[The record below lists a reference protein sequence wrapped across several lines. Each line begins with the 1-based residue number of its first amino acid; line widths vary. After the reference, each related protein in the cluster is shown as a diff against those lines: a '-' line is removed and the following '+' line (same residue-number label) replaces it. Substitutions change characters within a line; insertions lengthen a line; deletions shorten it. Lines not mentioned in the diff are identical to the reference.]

1 MNQTKNNR
9 GVWIRTA
16 LLIVLVVAAIVA
28 LWYWHE
34 PLWQFFEDQDRIQA
48 WIQSFGP
55 WAPLISIALNAA
67 QVLAAPIPGQIIGL
81 ANGWLYGPW
90 KGTLYSMVGLIVG
103 RTLAMMIG
111 RLFGRRLVERLV
123 DPQHLARWEKI
134 IRYRGSFFLFLIFLV
149 PFLPDDLVCF
159 LVGLSSLSIPRMV
172 ILSALGGLPGVFV
185 SCWLGANMAELKDL
199 PVWIWIVLITGAI
212 ALAWGLWRYG
222 TQVEAAMVGLVER
235 LTPKRPQA
243 DE

>member
-67 QVLAAPIPGQIIGL
+67 QVLAAPIPGQIIG
-81 ANGWLYGPW
+81 
-90 KGTLYSMVGLIVG
+90 
-103 RTLAMMIG
+103 
-111 RLFGRRLVERLV
+111 
-123 DPQHLARWEKI
+123 
-134 IRYRGSFFLFLIFLV
+134 
-149 PFLPDDLVCF
+149 
-159 LVGLSSLSIPRMV
+159 
-172 ILSALGGLPGVFV
+172 
-185 SCWLGANMAELKDL
+185 
-199 PVWIWIVLITGAI
+199 
-212 ALAWGLWRYG
+212 
-222 TQVEAAMVGLVER
+222 
-235 LTPKRPQA
+235 
-243 DE
+243 